1 MIDKRDE
8 RENVRLVA
16 FYVGNGALEEEE
28 CRAFLREHLPGYML
42 PSRMI
47 ALESLPLTPNGK
59 LDRENLSQLV
69 DENQTG
75 TDYAAPRDEVENVL
89 AEVWRAVL
97 NVGQVGIH
105 DNFFDLGGD
114 SIISLQVVS
123 RLSLRGYLIQPR
135 DILQYQTIAEL
146 AGVVETSGVIEA
158 EQTPVVGSSPL
169 VPIQRW
175 FFDQGFGVSNQF
187 NQALMFK
194 TTLDLDAGALQQ
206 SLNALADHHDA
217 LRSTFAAGRQIF
229 GEPGR
234 KVLFI
239 TRDVAD
245 DTELE
250 GAVHK
255 LQASFD
261 IAAGPVFGAGL
272 FTCGKVNHL
281 VLAAHHL
288 VVDAVSWRIML
299 EDLLAVYAAVSG
311 GTGIALPPKTT
322 SFKEWA
328 TRLEEYAES
337 STFERELDY
346 WSDTVADGLPT
357 LPVELTD
364 GVNDWASS
372 EVVSVELDEEST
384 AMLLKDAHQAYN
396 TEINDLLVTA
406 CMRALMQW
414 SGHNDMVIDLEGHGR
429 EDLIAG
435 VDVSR
440 TVGWF
445 TTIFPVRLCWPEGL
459 DLAGQIKSVKE
470 HLRSIPHK
478 GFHYG
483 LLKYVLREDLPINS
497 GVSFNY
503 LGQVNAAG
511 LGDAFELETAQ
522 APGYVGHRNVR
533 PNLIDMVCMVS
544 GGRLLCEVVYSRNRH
559 SRTSVQDLA
568 RAFTVELQSVVEHC
582 GDPAHFDLTPSD
594 FDLAG
599 LDQDQLER
607 LISFE

>member
-1 MIDKRDE
+1 
-8 RENVRLVA
+8 
-16 FYVGNGALEEEE
+16 
-28 CRAFLREHLPGYML
+28 
-42 PSRMI
+42 
-47 ALESLPLTPNGK
+47 
-59 LDRENLSQLV
+59 
-69 DENQTG
+69 
-75 TDYAAPRDEVENVL
+75 
-89 AEVWRAVL
+89 
-97 NVGQVGIH
+97 
-105 DNFFDLGGD
+105 
-114 SIISLQVVS
+114 
-123 RLSLRGYLIQPR
+123 
-135 DILQYQTIAEL
+135 
-146 AGVVETSGVIEA
+146 
-158 EQTPVVGSSPL
+158 
-169 VPIQRW
+169 
-175 FFDQGFGVSNQF
+175 
-187 NQALMFK
+187 
-194 TTLDLDAGALQQ
+194 
-206 SLNALADHHDA
+206 
-217 LRSTFAAGRQIF
+217 
-229 GEPGR
+229 
-234 KVLFI
+234 
-239 TRDVAD
+239 
-245 DTELE
+245 
-250 GAVHK
+250 
-255 LQASFD
+255 
-261 IAAGPVFGAGL
+261 
-272 FTCGKVNHL
+272 
-281 VLAAHHL
+281 
-288 VVDAVSWRIML
+288 
-299 EDLLAVYAAVSG
+299 
-311 GTGIALPPKTT
+311 
-322 SFKEWA
+322 
-328 TRLEEYAES
+328 
-337 STFERELDY
+337 
-346 WSDTVADGLPT
+346 
-357 LPVELTD
+357 
-364 GVNDWASS
+364 
-372 EVVSVELDEEST
+372 
-384 AMLLKDAHQAYN
+384 
-396 TEINDLLVTA
+396 
-406 CMRALMQW
+406 MQW